1 MATLAYMKQ
10 LQEWLYSWGLPRTHL
25 KCGHLKQLGVR
36 LYSLHIDLLRDL
48 CSELLLKCRG
58 GMFQGQET
66 QFQTRI
72 ERGSLTTCIYIVTPN
87 RSEIKHYGGAVLQ
100 GGGYHV

>member
-1 MATLAYMKQ
+1 MAV
-10 LQEWLYSWGLPRTHL
+10 
-25 KCGHLKQLGVR
+25 QLGSTEDTLEMWPLETAGCSAVQFTYR
-36 LYSLHIDLLRDL
+36 FLRDL

-58 GMFQGQET
+58 GVFQGQET

-72 ERGSLTTCIYIVTPN
+72 GRGSLTTCIYIVTPN
-87 RSEIKHYGGAVLQ
+87 RSEIKHYGGVVLQ